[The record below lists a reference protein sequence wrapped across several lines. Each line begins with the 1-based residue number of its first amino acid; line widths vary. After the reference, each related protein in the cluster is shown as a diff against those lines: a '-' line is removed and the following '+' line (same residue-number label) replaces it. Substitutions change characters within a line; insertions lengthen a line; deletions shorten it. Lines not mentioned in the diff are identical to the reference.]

1 MALLQII
8 GRGGNVSFKLDRWFA
23 DNPKAAA
30 LARRNAADGV
40 STRQIIDLLR
50 RTCAYPG
57 SDHTSLLRWLKAPEV
72 PAVDPKVLIVERQTA
87 KKADEQK
94 KRNEALIKELEHRL
108 ITAETANSFL
118 LGVTGENRP
127 QPKPIAPLKKRT
139 VLPQATYVMA
149 ASDWHLEERVRPEMV
164 GFRNEYNPEI
174 AQDRAERFFRSNLV
188 MLNAAR
194 AAWSIDQIVFWIG
207 GDIITGWIHE
217 ENESENFLSP
227 SEATRMAL
235 DVMTRGIQFMLEHYD
250 AERILIPTSS
260 GNHGRVL
267 KKKRISSDFRTS
279 WEFLMYQLLADRF
292 KDEPR
297 VEFQLGYG
305 YRNLVDVYGLRI
317 SFHHGDGIRSGGGIG
332 GIAPALYRRIYREN
346 SQRGDHQWDFDVFGH
361 YHQKG
366 FPPRVAQN
374 GSLIGWNAFAEFIGA
389 APEPPMQISFVIDS
403 KHKEPS
409 AFNPIFVSKVGK

>member
-1 MALLQII
+1 MTLDQWFSENPGAATYAKQLTAEGVGSRGVVSAL
-8 GRGGNVSFKLDRWFA
+8 RFEFDYPFGGS
-23 DNPKAAA
+23 
-30 LARRNAADGV
+30 
-40 STRQIIDLLR
+40 
-50 RTCAYPG
+50 
-57 SDHTSLLRWLKAPEV
+57 TSLLKWLRGRGPAEPET
-72 PAVDPKVLIVERQTA
+72 AKLIVREREVTR
-87 KKADEQK
+87 KADQQK
-94 KRNEALIKELEHRL
+94 KKSEAVIKELESRL
-108 ITAETANSFL
+108 VTLQTANDFL
-118 LGVTGENRP
+118 VGLSNDP
-127 QPKPIAPLKKRT
+127 PKPPAPIRPLDKRT
-139 VLPQATYVMA
+139 VLPQATYIMA

-174 AQDRAERFFRSNLV
+174 AQDRAERFFRSNLK

-235 DVMTRGIQFMLEHYD
+235 DVMTRGLQFMLDHYD
-250 AERILIPTSS
+250 ATRILVPTSS

-267 KKKRISSDFRTS
+267 KKKRINSDFRTS

-292 KDEPR
+292 KDESR
-297 VEFQLGYG
+297 IEFQLGYG

-332 GIAPALYRRIYREN
+332 GISPPLYRRIYREN
-346 SQRGDHQWDFDVFGH
+346 SQRGDHQWDFDVLGH
-361 YHQKG
+361 FHQKG

-389 APEPPMQISFVIDS
+389 APEPPMQISFVVDEH
-403 KHKEPS
+403 HKEPCS
-409 AFNPIFVSKVGK
+409 FQPIFVTKASK